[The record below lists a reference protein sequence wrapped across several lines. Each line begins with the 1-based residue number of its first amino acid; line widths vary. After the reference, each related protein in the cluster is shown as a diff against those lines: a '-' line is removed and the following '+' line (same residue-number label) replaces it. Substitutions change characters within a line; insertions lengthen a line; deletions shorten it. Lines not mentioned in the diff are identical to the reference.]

1 MDFRDTPE
9 EAGFRA
15 RLREWLAGNAPADY
29 DTAADHDTKAAIRRR
44 WHRSLYD
51 AGYMGMAW
59 PREYGGQDLSP
70 VYDAILNEEVG
81 ASDSP
86 PVPGQVNYLGRA
98 IYTYGS
104 EEQKRR
110 FLPTL
115 LSGEIQWC
123 QGFSEPGAGSDLAA
137 LQTRAELKGSPE
149 SGVYVVNGQKMWTS
163 GGQYSDWCLLLA
175 RTDPD
180 APKHKGI
187 SAFLVDMKTP
197 GITTRPIV
205 LADGEPETSEVFW
218 DDVEIPAGQMLGAP
232 GQGWHIAMTTVTYER
247 GPADVGMIS
256 NYRKTLR
263 AIEETAAAKGLT
275 ARPEVRRELARAY
288 VLGEALRLNVAQQ
301 LSLRVSGREP
311 GPEGSV
317 GKLLWSQAEQSLYHL
332 ALDLAG
338 ADAVTGAAPEVL
350 AGYFRSRPISVY
362 GGSSQIQRNLL
373 AWHIL
378 SMPRKPTR

>member
-1 MDFRDTPE
+1 MDYRDTTD
-9 EAGFRA
+9 EANFRSALKAWLADNIPAEYTATTDYNHRA
-15 RLREWLAGNAPADY
+15 RLR
-29 DTAADHDTKAAIRRR
+29 RQ
-44 WHRSLYD
+44 WHQSLYE

-59 PREYGGQDLSP
+59 PKEYGGQDRSP

-98 IYTYGS
+98 IYTYGT
-104 EEQKRR
+104 EEQKAR

-137 LQTRAELKGSPE
+137 LRTRADLQGDQ
-149 SGVYVVNGQKMWTS
+149 YVVNGQKMWTS
-163 GGQYSDWCLLLA
+163 GAQYSDWCLLLA
-175 RTDPD
+175 RTDQD

-187 SAFLVDMKTP
+187 SAFLVDMNSP
-197 GITTRPIV
+197 GVTVRPIV
-205 LADGEPETSEVFW
+205 IASGEPETSEVFW
-218 DDVEIPAGQMLGAP
+218 DNVEIPADQMLGSP
-232 GQGWHIAMTTVTYER
+232 SQGWHIAMTTVTYER

-256 NYRKTLR
+256 NFHKTLR
-263 AIEETAAAKGLT
+263 GVEQVATDRGL
-275 ARPEVRRELARAY
+275 ADKPEIRKELARAY
-288 VLGEALRLNVAQQ
+288 ALGEALRLNVAEQ
-301 LSLRVSGREP
+301 LSMRVTGREP

-317 GKLLWSQAEQSLYHL
+317 AKLLWSEAEQSLYHI
-332 ALDLAG
+332 ALSLLG
-338 ADAVTGAAPEVL
+338 ADALTGVAPGWL
-350 AGYFRSRPISVY
+350 SGYFSSRPISVY

-378 SMPRKPTR
+378 GMPRK